1 MTFSWGLGSEDINE
15 YRGLKSEELE
25 YNYLVELKRYEIGM
39 TLSRWFKDWARE
51 KPLYPVVLSALNC
64 LLLNSS
70 LLLGT
75 PT

>member
-25 YNYLVELKRYEIGM
+25 YNYLVELKRNEIVM
-39 TLSRWFKDWARE
+39 TLSHWFKDWARE
-51 KPLYPVVLSALNC
+51 KPLYSVVLPALNC
-64 LLLNSS
+64 LPLNSP

-75 PT
+75 LT